1 MQLLSPLPSHVLH
14 KALGVR
20 PRLHY
25 KQGGTTA
32 LREGEAPTAPAT
44 NDGNTQRT
52 PPNGFSSSQ
61 EPRRRSAAEGGAAS
75 HSNFPSRPDV
85 LSAVASTTLVLA
97 LTGQALRMV
106 APIASPAVWLGHA
119 DALQHYLSQG
129 VSSPSLALDAGVVA
143 GVSAARWC
151 LMALVSGFKASSNA
165 SNAQALSA
173 CSPLDVVWV
182 GAIPGA
188 AEEWCFR
195 GGLLP
200 AISPDWRGAA
210 VTAIVFGLLHLLD
223 RRRTPVSAAW
233 ATGVGA
239 AYGALYLHTGN
250 VADAAL
256 AHALS
261 NVVSGLGYKLGGTQA
276 PDTPS

>member
-1 MQLLSPLPSHVLH
+1 MNVLVHLLQWLHASPFTRAHQLSKVKLRSSSSRESHLEHTAVRCPEEHNTTLSFSQNVKWAYKMQLLSSLPSHVLH

-32 LREGEAPTAPAT
+32 LREGEAPTAHAT
-44 NDGNTQRT
+44 NDGSTQRT

-75 HSNFPSRPDV
+75 HSNFPSRSDV

-129 VSSPSLALDAGVVA
+129 AAG
-143 GVSAARWC
+143 
-151 LMALVSGFKASSNA
+151 
-165 SNAQALSA
+165 
-173 CSPLDVVWV
+173 
-182 GAIPGA
+182 
-188 AEEWCFR
+188 ER
-195 GGLLP
+195 GGK
-200 AISPDWRGAA
+200 
-210 VTAIVFGLLHLLD
+210 
-223 RRRTPVSAAW
+223 RRIFRVHMCL
-233 ATGVGA
+233 VMC
-239 AYGALYLHTGN
+239 
-250 VADAAL
+250 
-256 AHALS
+256 
-261 NVVSGLGYKLGGTQA
+261 
-276 PDTPS
+276 

>member
-1 MQLLSPLPSHVLH
+1 MTVDDTETKCPSVDI
-14 KALGVR
+14 A
-20 PRLHY
+20 
-25 KQGGTTA
+25 
-32 LREGEAPTAPAT
+32 
-44 NDGNTQRT
+44 TQR
-52 PPNGFSSSQ
+52 PPNLL
-61 EPRRRSAAEGGAAS
+61 P
-75 HSNFPSRPDV
+75 P
-85 LSAVASTTLVLA
+85 T
-97 LTGQALRMV
+97 
-106 APIASPAVWLGHA
+106 
-119 DALQHYLSQG
+119 
-129 VSSPSLALDAGVVA
+129 
-143 GVSAARWC
+143 
-151 LMALVSGFKASSNA
+151 K
-165 SNAQALSA
+165 ALSA

-200 AISPDWRGAA
+200 AISPDWCEGGCTGTWGQCQLQWTCQLGQSNLWRAGLPKLPAPRQPLHPEQFVPTHRRGAA

>member
-1 MQLLSPLPSHVLH
+1 MRRVQITQLDPVARDSLQGAPTNGATVFAMRHGNKKAKLNLPADQR
-14 KALGVR
+14 KALIRGLVTQVLR
-20 PRLHY
+20 HGKIQTTKARAKAIRKHVDHIITLAKNGSLHARR
-25 KQGGTTA
+25 QA
-32 LREGEAPTAPAT
+32 L
-44 NDGNTQRT
+44 
-52 PPNGFSSSQ
+52 GFVYDPELVKSVFEQ
-61 EPRRRSAAEGGAAS
+61 AAS
-75 HSNFPSRPDV
+75 R
-85 LSAVASTTLVLA
+85 
-97 LTGQALRMV
+97 
-106 APIASPAVWLGHA
+106 
-119 DALQHYLSQG
+119 YG